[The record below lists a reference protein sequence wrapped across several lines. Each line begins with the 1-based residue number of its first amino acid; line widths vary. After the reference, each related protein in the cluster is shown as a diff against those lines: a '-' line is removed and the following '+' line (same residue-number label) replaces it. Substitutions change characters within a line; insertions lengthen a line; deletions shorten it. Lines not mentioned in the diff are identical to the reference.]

1 MPKSGSSKDGETKL
15 CCLLCGNK
23 RTGYSF
29 FELQTKK
36 IPSSQ
41 RSHLSRGRGLT
52 VYGKMTWPRH
62 AVPLIRVWTLSVN
75 WAKFCSLNMSISGRW
90 LGGVKGIKLV
100 TSVGKIGV
108 IPNFYIPSS

>member
-15 CCLLCGNK
+15 CRLLCGNK

-41 RSHLSRGRGLT
+41 TLT
-52 VYGKMTWPRH
+52 LKPGPW
-62 AVPLIRVWTLSVN
+62 INRV
-75 WAKFCSLNMSISGRW
+75 R
-90 LGGVKGIKLV
+90 
-100 TSVGKIGV
+100 
-108 IPNFYIPSS
+108 